1 LAFEIILKGERMFE
15 RLEEVERRYE
25 ALSHLL
31 SQPEV
36 ISKQEEFQKAAKEYA
51 ELGKVVDLYRR
62 VKKLDE
68 EIKESQHLLVSEED
82 EEMKRLAKE
91 ELNRLTEERG
101 KMEEDL
107 RMALLPKDPN
117 DERNILLEIRAG
129 TGGDEAGLFA
139 SDLFRMYSKFAEKR
153 GWRLEV
159 LNRHYTGVG
168 GFKEIIA
175 LIEGKGVYSRLKY
188 ESGVHRVQRV
198 PTTESQGRI
207 HTSTVTVAILP
218 EAEEV
223 DVQIDPNDLRIDIF
237 RSSGPGGQSVNTTD
251 SAVRI
256 THVPT
261 GMVVSCQDEK
271 SQHKNK
277 AKALKILRARLLE
290 KARQEKQTE
299 ISEKRRT
306 QVGTGERSE
315 RIRTYNFPQGRVTDH
330 RIGLTLYRL
339 EGVLEGDLDEILNA
353 LTTHYQSE
361 SLKGQEAN
369 SKSEAQNP
377 KSETNSNHRNTK
389 LKTNE

>member
-1 LAFEIILKGERMFE
+1 MFE
-15 RLEEVERRYE
+15 KLEEVERRYE
-25 ALSHLL
+25 TLSHLL
-31 SQPEV
+31 GQPEL
-36 ISKQEEFQKAAKEYA
+36 ITKQDEFQKAAKEYA

-62 VKKLDE
+62 LKKLEE
-68 EIKESQHLLVSEED
+68 EIKESQYLLDNEED

-91 ELNRLTEERG
+91 ELNRLTQEKDKVEG
-101 KMEEDL
+101 DL
-107 RMALLPKDPN
+107 KMALLPKDPH
-117 DERNILLEIRAG
+117 DQKNILLEIRAG
-129 TGGDEAGLFA
+129 TGGEEAGLFA
-139 SDLFRMYSKFAEKR
+139 GDLFRMYSKFSEKQN
-153 GWRLEV
+153 WRMEILS
-159 LNRHYTGVG
+159 RHYTGVG

-175 LIEGKGVYSRLKY
+175 LIEGKGVYSRLKF

-198 PTTESQGRI
+198 PATESQGRI

-256 THVPT
+256 THLPT

-277 AKALKILRARLLE
+277 AKALKILRARLMD
-290 KARQEKQTE
+290 KAQQEKQME
-299 ISEKRRT
+299 ISEKRRN

-315 RIRTYNFPQGRVTDH
+315 RIRTYNFSQGRVTDH

-339 EGVLEGDLDEILNA
+339 ESILEGELDEIVDA
-353 LTTHYQSE
+353 LTTYYQADA
-361 SLKGQEAN
+361 LKGEIEN
-369 SKSEAQNP
+369 SKFQS
-377 KSETNSNHRNTK
+377 SNAK
-389 LKTNE
+389 

>member
-1 LAFEIILKGERMFE
+1 MFE
-15 RLEEVERRYE
+15 KLEEVERRYE
-25 ALSHLL
+25 SLTHLL
-31 SQPEV
+31 GRPE
-36 ISKQEEFQKAAKEYA
+36 ILSNQDELQKVAKEYSD
-51 ELGKVVDLYRR
+51 LGKVVDRFRR
-62 VKKLDE
+62 WKKLDL
-68 EIKESQHLLVSEED
+68 EIHESRNLLETEQD

-91 ELNRLTEERG
+91 EVSRLVEEKQRV
-101 KMEEDL
+101 EEDL
-107 RMALLPKDPN
+107 KVSLLPRDPN

-139 SDLFRMYSKFAEKR
+139 ADLFRMYSKFAER
-153 GWRLEV
+153 RNWRIEV
-159 LNRHYTGVG
+159 LSRNFTGVG

-175 LIEGKGVYSRLKY
+175 LIEGKGAYSQLKY

-207 HTSTVTVAILP
+207 HTSTITVAILP

-223 DVQIDPNDLRIDIF
+223 DVRIDPSEIRVDIF

-251 SAVRI
+251 SAVRV
-256 THVPT
+256 THLPT

-277 AKALKILRARLLE
+277 AKALKILRARLLD
-290 KARQEKQTE
+290 KAREEKQLE
-299 ISEKRRT
+299 ISEKRRS

-339 EGVLEGDLDEILNA
+339 DEVLEGNLEEIING
-353 LTTHYQSE
+353 LTTYYQTE
-361 SLKGQEAN
+361 ALKGEGFGALDP
-369 SKSEAQNP
+369 SHHKASDKS
-377 KSETNSNHRNTK
+377 
-389 LKTNE
+389 